1 VGWFLGDV
9 LDREGLGTGA
19 VGVMAGIYIPGD
31 GIERCGAAVN
41 GKSLVI
47 FLQLYSPFRST
58 QKGMVS

>member
-9 LDREGLGTGA
+9 LDREELGTGA
-19 VGVMAGIYIPGD
+19 VGAMGGIDIPGD

-47 FLQLYSPFRST
+47 FLQLHLPFGST